1 MMAGLNS
8 TGPGPSIR
16 ASIYE
21 ARQCLGLESEGSFQT
36 YELDFRYRFNE
47 RFMIGAGVVR
57 SSIDVTAEDTD
68 WNGRIADTHRGF
80 LVSGSFYL
88 D

>member
-57 SSIDVTAEDTD
+57 SSIDVTAEDT
-68 WNGRIADTHRGF
+68 GFPGVGQLLPGLIRFAD
-80 LVSGSFYL
+80 
-88 D
+88 